1 MNVSSMAE
9 IAALAGDPARAGMLQ
24 ALLDG
29 RALTATEL
37 AHVAGVAPQTASGH
51 LGQLTRAGLIA
62 MERQGRHRYHRLASP
77 AVARLLESLMLLAA
91 EARPSRRATVG
102 PRDEKMRAART
113 CYDHLAGRLGVGI
126 AQAMADA
133 GYVEFAEDA
142 GLVTADGER
151 FLARLGVALEGP
163 ARTSRPL
170 CRLCLD
176 WSERRPH
183 LAGRLGAA
191 LCSHCLERGWI
202 RRRADGRAL
211 DITPA
216 GARAFHEMFGL

>member
-1 MNVSSMAE
+1 
-9 IAALAGDPARAGMLQ
+9 
-24 ALLDG
+24 
-29 RALTATEL
+29 
-37 AHVAGVAPQTASGH
+37 
-51 LGQLTRAGLIA
+51 
-62 MERQGRHRYHRLASP
+62 
-77 AVARLLESLMLLAA
+77 
-91 EARPSRRATVG
+91 
-102 PRDEKMRAART
+102 MRAART

-126 AQAMADA
+126 AGAMADR
-133 GYVEFAEDA
+133 GYIEFAEDA
-142 GLVTADGER
+142 GLVTPDGER
-151 FLARLGVALEGP
+151 FLARLGVALEAP

-191 LCSHCLERGWI
+191 LCSHCLDRGWI

-216 GARAFHEMFGL
+216 GGRAFREVFGI